1 MRSGSL
7 AGLVRKVPRPLLM
20 LLLAVAAFVVAW
32 ALFVPPLQVPD
43 EQAHY
48 GYVQSLVEDGKRPAG
63 GGRND
68 PRILSDEE
76 DLAALHTRA
85 FTIIQNPHEKPPWSQ
100 AADAR
105 WRTAARGLHGLG
117 RDYVRNL
124 GTQAV
129 NPPGYYA
136 YEAIPYELASG
147 GDFFDRLYVMRL
159 FSGLFMLVTAVAGWL
174 VVGELFDRSPL
185 LQLAGAS
192 VVALQPMTTFVSS
205 GVNPDAAFDALIG
218 LVLWLCVRTLVRG
231 LEWRR
236 AAAILAL
243 MVAACLVKG
252 TTLLFLPGVAFALL
266 VPIWRERSRAA
277 RAAVVRQAALVLGGA
292 AVIGGL
298 VLVVSRGGSGQVD
311 HWIPQSFAEFRE
323 FCSYLINFYLPKR
336 PPFIR
341 DFPVLRTFPLYSV
354 WIKTSWGAF
363 GWLETRF
370 PDAVYPFFALITAGA
385 FGGGLVAIW
394 RRVVRI
400 PWVVVAFFALM
411 LVPLALGLHWL
422 EYRELITL
430 RYGIRIQGRY
440 LLPLMPVAG
449 VAVAAA
455 LSLLRPR
462 LREVAAGLVV
472 GGMAALQL
480 VSLGIVA
487 GRFYA

>member
-1 MRSGSL
+1 
-7 AGLVRKVPRPLLM
+7 
-20 LLLAVAAFVVAW
+20 
-32 ALFVPPLQVPD
+32 VPD

-85 FTIIQNPHEKPPWSQ
+85 FTIIQSPHQKPPWSA

-117 RDYVRNL
+117 RDYVQNL

-147 GDFFDRLYVMRL
+147 GDFFDRLYAMRL

-174 VVGELFDRSPL
+174 VVGELFGRSPP

-231 LEWRR
+231 LAWPR
-236 AAAILAL
+236 AAALLAL
-243 MVAACLVKG
+243 MVVAALVKG
-252 TTLLFLPGVAFALL
+252 TTLLFLPAVAFALL
-266 VPIWRERSRAA
+266 QPIWRERSRAGSRAIA
-277 RAAVVRQAALVLGGA
+277 RRVAVVVGGCAVL
-292 AVIGGL
+292 GGL
-298 VLVVSRGGSGQVD
+298 VLLVSRGGSGQVD

-323 FCSYLINFYLPKR
+323 FCSYLINFYLPAR

-370 PDAVYPFFALITAGA
+370 PDAVYPFFALITLAT
-385 FGGGLVAIW
+385 FGGATAAIW

-400 PWVVVAFFALM
+400 PWAVVAFFALM

-430 RYGIRIQGRY
+430 KYGIRIQGRY
-440 LLPLMPVAG
+440 LLPLMPIAG
-449 VAVAAA
+449 VATAAA
-455 LSLLRPR
+455 LSLVGPR
-462 LREVAAGLVV
+462 RRELAIGLLV
-472 GGMAALQL
+472 GGMGALQL
-480 VSLGIVA
+480 LSLAIVA

>member
-1 MRSGSL
+1 
-7 AGLVRKVPRPLLM
+7 M

-68 PRILSDEE
+68 PRVLSDEE
-76 DLAALHTRA
+76 ELAARYTRA
-85 FTIIQNPHEKPPWSQ
+85 FTIIQNPHQKPPWS
-100 AADAR
+100 ATADAR
-105 WRTAARGLHGLG
+105 WRAAAEGLHGLG

-136 YEAIPYELASG
+136 YEAIPYALASG

-159 FSGLFMLVTAVAGWL
+159 FSGLLMLVTAVAGWL
-174 VVGELFDRSPL
+174 VVGELFGRSPL

-218 LVLWLCVRTLVRG
+218 LVLWLCVRTLMRG
-231 LEWRR
+231 IDWGR
-236 AAAILAL
+236 AGALLAL
-243 MVAACLVKG
+243 MLAASLVKG
-252 TTLLFLPGVAFALL
+252 TALLFLPGVAFAMLY
-266 VPIWRERSRAA
+266 PIWRERSRAD
-277 RAAVVRQAALVLGGA
+277 RAAIARRAAIVLGGC
-292 AVIGGL
+292 VLIGIE

-311 HWIPQSFAEFRE
+311 HWIPQSFAELRE
-323 FCSYLINFYLPKR
+323 FGSYLINFYLPAR

-370 PDAVYPFFALITAGA
+370 PDAVYPFFALITLGA
-385 FGGGLVAIW
+385 FGGAAVAIW
-394 RRVVRI
+394 RKVVRI
-400 PWVVVAFFALM
+400 PWSVVAFFALM
-411 LVPLALGLHWL
+411 LIPLALGLHWL
-422 EYRELITL
+422 EYREMITL
-430 RYGIRIQGRY
+430 KYGIRIQGRY
-440 LLPLMPVAG
+440 LLPLMPIAG

-462 LREVAAGLVV
+462 AREIAVGLVV

-480 VSLGIVA
+480 VSIAILA

>member
-1 MRSGSL
+1 MRIASL
-7 AGLVRKVPRPLLM
+7 ARAVRTPRPLL
-20 LLLAVAAFVVAW
+20 LLLVAVAAFVLAW

-68 PRILSDEE
+68 PRVLSDEE
-76 DLAALHTRA
+76 DIAAFHARA
-85 FTIIQNPHEKPPWSQ
+85 FTIIQNPRQKPPWGES
-100 AADAR
+100 AERR
-105 WRTAARGLHGLG
+105 WRVAARDLHGIG
-117 RDYVRNL
+117 RDYVQNL

-136 YEAIPYELASG
+136 YESIPYVLASG

-159 FSGLFMLVTAVAGWL
+159 FSGLLMLVTAVAGWL
-174 VVGELFDRSPL
+174 VVGELFPRSPL

-205 GVNPDAAFDALIG
+205 GVNPDAAFDAAIG
-218 LVLWLCVRTLVRG
+218 LVLWLCVRTIVRG
-231 LEWRR
+231 LAWRR
-236 AAAILAL
+236 AGALLLL
-243 MVAACLVKG
+243 MVAASLVKG
-252 TTLLFLPGVAFALL
+252 TALLFLPAIAFALL
-266 VPIWRERSRAA
+266 VPVWRERAQVARGVTARRAA
-277 RAAVVRQAALVLGGA
+277 GVLGGC

-311 HWIPQSFAEFRE
+311 HWIPQTFAELRE
-323 FCSYLINFYLPKR
+323 FGSYLLNFYLPAR
-336 PPFIR
+336 PPLIR

-354 WIKTSWGAF
+354 WIKTSWAAF
-363 GWLETRF
+363 GWLEVRF
-370 PDAVYPFFALITAGA
+370 PDAVYPFFALITAAA

-394 RRVVRI
+394 RRVARI
-400 PWVVVAFFALM
+400 PWTVVAYFVLM
-411 LVPLALGLHWL
+411 LIPLAVGLHWL

-430 RYGIRIQGRY
+430 KYGIRIQGRY

-462 LREVAAGLVV
+462 AREIAAGLVI

-480 VSLGIVA
+480 ASLAILA